1 MTDIQSHYLSIAA
14 VAKILCVSRWTVARI
29 IEDGDLV
36 AEEHRGSIRI
46 SARDFDDYVA
56 RKRAAAIKAAEERR
70 QAKSATVV
78 RPVGRPRKAGVKS
91 DSTSKRRVG
100 RPRKDLS
107 TLAADAR

>member
-1 MTDIQSHYLSIAA
+1 MAECQYFTIAA
-14 VAKILCVSRWTVARI
+14 VAKILCVSRWTITRI

-46 SARDFDDYVA
+46 SACDFEEYVA

-70 QAKSATVV
+70 EVKSVTAV

-91 DSTSKRRVG
+91 DTAPKRPVG

-107 TLAADAR
+107 TLTADAR